1 MAAYKSGLAPVVVCQ
16 LLALGAAPAA
26 ADQSSGAPTTT
37 PAPMAVPRP
46 YEEGTRK
53 EHNGDTPASR
63 LLISDRA
70 TSRVL
75 QEALP
80 EAWRLLEEPGCHALL
95 SELKDEKGN
104 PLAGNLS
111 KGAVDLQDHLAR
123 LVFVDGSET
132 KACAKGALAATEPG
146 SRVVHVCSSRLTWT
160 WQQNRRHVIAG
171 LIHEAL
177 HTLGLGEN
185 PPSSAEI
192 TSLVLKRCG
201 VDREQILPV
210 RNLSLVEVTTPLIPG
225 LEMAPARIFAEPPG
239 GSGR

>member
-26 ADQSSGAPTTT
+26 ADQSSGAATGSTSSI
-37 PAPMAVPRP
+37 AVPRP
-46 YEEGTRK
+46 SEDGARGVL
-53 EHNGDTPASR
+53 NPDTPASR
-63 LLISDRA
+63 LLMSDSA

-75 QEALP
+75 EEALS
-80 EAWRLLEEPGCHALL
+80 EAWRQLETPGCQALL
-95 SELKDEKGN
+95 SELNDGKGN
-104 PLAGNLS
+104 PLADNLS

-123 LVFVDGSET
+123 LVFVDGAET
-132 KACAKGALAATEPG
+132 KACAKGALAVTEPG
-146 SRVVHVCSSRLTWT
+146 SRVVRVCSSRLTWT

-201 VDREQILPV
+201 A
-210 RNLSLVEVTTPLIPG
+210 S
-225 LEMAPARIFAEPPG
+225 
-239 GSGR
+239 